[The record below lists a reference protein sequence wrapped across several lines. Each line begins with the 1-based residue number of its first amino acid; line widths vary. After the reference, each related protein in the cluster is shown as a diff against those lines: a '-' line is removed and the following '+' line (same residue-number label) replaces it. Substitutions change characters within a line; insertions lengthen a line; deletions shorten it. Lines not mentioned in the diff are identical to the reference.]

1 MNPRKFFVD
10 CLRIIRSEEVLWDLL
25 AQKEESFCQH
35 LPFFFFFV
43 IIITRN
49 YSFYSEDFSFEWVE
63 LEKISFETH
72 YEVHVT
78 FSHMPNYSFERTAIY
93 QPIHK
98 HNL

>member
-1 MNPRKFFVD
+1 MGLISSERRKFLSTFT
-10 CLRIIRSEEVLWDLL
+10 
-25 AQKEESFCQH
+25 
-35 LPFFFFFV
+35 FFFFFV